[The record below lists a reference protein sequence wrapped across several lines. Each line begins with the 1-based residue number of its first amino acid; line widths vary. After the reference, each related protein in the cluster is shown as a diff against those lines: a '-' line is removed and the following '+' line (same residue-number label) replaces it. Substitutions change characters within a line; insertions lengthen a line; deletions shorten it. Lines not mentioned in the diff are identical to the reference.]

1 MIYYISTTKQ
11 PNLIKTL
18 IEKFGKSSPWSP
30 CYMLCNTQV
39 IYLQGFWYRPD
50 IVCGKNNMYSM
61 DASFW
66 SIADLDELNKLN
78 SKSNCVFLKPE
89 TPIEILYKI
98 IEIENSMY
106 KVSYDINDE
115 KTFVPIRKENYQDN
129 KLLMEIIN
137 LWLLEKQTIK
147 EFKLTI

>member
-50 IVCGKNNMYSM
+50 IVCGKNNMHSM

-89 TPIEILYKI
+89 TPIEIICNKYIIFKI
-98 IEIENSMY
+98 ILLWKKLN
-106 KVSYDINDE
+106 VN
-115 KTFVPIRKENYQDN
+115 FVVQQKI
-129 KLLMEIIN
+129 
-137 LWLLEKQTIK
+137 
-147 EFKLTI
+147 